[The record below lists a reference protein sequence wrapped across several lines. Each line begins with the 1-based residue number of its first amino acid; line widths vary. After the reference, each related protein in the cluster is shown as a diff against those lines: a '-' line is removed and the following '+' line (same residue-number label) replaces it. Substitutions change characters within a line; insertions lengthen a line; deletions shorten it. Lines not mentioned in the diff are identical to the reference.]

1 MDLITSLSNLESK
14 VCNHKITMD
23 TYTQLEGM
31 SFGLKELR
39 QLWDTIREIAYANNI
54 SSDEAVSRFLK
65 DVKERYDKKLG
76 FEPEIKEKEKEL
88 YNLKSQINAQKI
100 ALNLQ
105 PHIVPS
111 FQQLFQNGVTDED
124 IINMNHLITKF
135 AKNSYPL
142 NIQKDSKFNVSNDKK
157 DNNLIYNF
165 KDDDHQSIGSHSLIK
180 LEKLQDIKLS
190 IKEQMDYQKKYRRKL
205 MI

>member
-1 MDLITSLSNLESK
+1 M
-14 VCNHKITMD
+14 
-23 TYTQLEGM
+23 G
-31 SFGLKELR
+31 FGLKELR

-54 SSDEAVSRFLK
+54 PSEEVVSKFLK
-65 DVKERYDKKLG
+65 DVKEQYDKKLG

-88 YNLKSQINAQKI
+88 YNLKNQLNAEKM

-111 FQQLFQNGVTDED
+111 LQQLFQNGVTEVD

-142 NIQKDSKFNVSNDKK
+142 NIQKDSKFNISNDKK

-165 KDDDHQSIGSHSLIK
+165 KADD
-180 LEKLQDIKLS
+180 
-190 IKEQMDYQKKYRRKL
+190 
-205 MI
+205 